1 MASAH
6 KTSPSTPLSGAR
18 SKKSSTTSKS
28 LIIKLKLPSSQLAK
42 FQPAAAAAA
51 EVVKTEQQDAK
62 PPSSSSISSSSI
74 SDSKAPTASP
84 LAEGEASNGNTPVP
98 SGTDDSVAMPPP
110 GDGAAVGKSG
120 KGKKRASL
128 LVDGVVKPRGKP
140 GPKKRKLDDGT
151 ADSPSSK
158 PPHPSAAH
166 KLGPKANQGAINAG
180 LRALDRSG
188 APCRKWARG
197 GFAIKSFTGTTWE
210 IPRWRAPPKS
220 NVAVNGEN
228 GNEGKGEGKEDEGS
242 SGKENKDSQ
251 VESEGAGRDVEMSS
265 PGVQA
270 SSPAPQM
277 VAAA

>member
-6 KTSPSTPLSGAR
+6 KTSPSTPSGSGSNR
-18 SKKSSTTSKS
+18 SKKATTKSLIVRLKLSSASLAKFLPAAAATEPIKSEADEKPASSSTTSS
-28 LIIKLKLPSSQLAK
+28 L
-42 FQPAAAAAA
+42 
-51 EVVKTEQQDAK
+51 
-62 PPSSSSISSSSI
+62 

-110 GDGAAVGKSG
+110 AEGGKVGG

-158 PPHPSAAH
+158 PPHLSTAH

-210 IPRWRAPPKS
+210 IPRWRAPPKVS
-220 NVAVNGEN
+220 VTGVD
-228 GNEGKGEGKEDEGS
+228 GKGEGESGGGEGS
-242 SGKENKDSQ
+242 SGKENKDSSQ
-251 VESEGAGRDVEMSS
+251 VESEKSGGRDVEMSS

-270 SSPAPQM
+270 SSPAPAM
-277 VAAA
+277 VAAAS

>member
-6 KTSPSTPLSGAR
+6 KASPSTSGGSR
-18 SKKSSTTSKS
+18 SKKPSAKS
-28 LIIKLKLPSSQLAK
+28 LIVRLKLSSASLAK
-42 FQPAAAAAA
+42 FQPA
-51 EVVKTEQQDAK
+51 TEAIKSESRTADDK
-62 PPSSSSISSSSI
+62 PASSSTSSLSG
-74 SDSKAPTASP
+74 SKAPTASP
-84 LAEGEASNGNTPVP
+84 LAEGEGEASNGNTPVP

-110 GDGAAVGKSG
+110 AEGGAK

-158 PPHPSAAH
+158 NPHPSTAH

-210 IPRWRAPPKS
+210 IPRWRAPPKIVVKGDGS
-220 NVAVNGEN
+220 ANGKE
-228 GNEGKGEGKEDEGS
+228 GEGEGS

-251 VESEGAGRDVEMSS
+251 VESEKSGGRDVEMSS
-265 PGVQA
+265 PA
-270 SSPAPQM
+270 PAM
-277 VAAA
+277 IAAA

>member
-6 KTSPSTPLSGAR
+6 KTSPSTPSGSGSNR
-18 SKKSSTTSKS
+18 SKKATSKS
-28 LIIKLKLPSSQLAK
+28 LIVRLKLSSASLAK
-42 FQPAAAAAA
+42 FLPAAAEPIKSESQA
-51 EVVKTEQQDAK
+51 TDDK
-62 PPSSSSISSSSI
+62 PASSSTTSSL

-110 GDGAAVGKSG
+110 AEGVKGG

-158 PPHPSAAH
+158 PPHLSTAH

-210 IPRWRAPPKS
+210 IPRWRAPPKVS
-220 NVAVNGEN
+220 VTGVD
-228 GNEGKGEGKEDEGS
+228 GKGEGENGGEGS
-242 SGKENKDSQ
+242 SGKENKDSSQ
-251 VESEGAGRDVEMSS
+251 VESEKSNAGRDVEMSS

-270 SSPAPQM
+270 SSPAPAM
-277 VAAA
+277 VAAAS